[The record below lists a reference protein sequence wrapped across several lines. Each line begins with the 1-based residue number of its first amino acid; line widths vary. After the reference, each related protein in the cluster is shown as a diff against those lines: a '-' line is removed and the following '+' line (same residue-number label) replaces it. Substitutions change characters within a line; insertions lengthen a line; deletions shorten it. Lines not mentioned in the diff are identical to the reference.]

1 MAIKYN
7 WHDLQKR
14 IINGHE
20 VQKVMYNWN
29 QIRPTTPPVPTYDY
43 LNFTAVDGDVDIKL
57 RWPINLTPPAINF
70 EVSWDRESWID
81 YTLWDNITVLEWR
94 TLYWRNKSDTPD
106 WESGWA
112 GFFSF
117 YMSWT
122 WKVEAHWSVM
132 YLLCKIHSLVISFTS
147 AFVNLFKN
155 CDKLI
160 TAPELPATTLGQHCY
175 DNMFSDCTNLTTP
188 PALPATTLAD
198 YCYYFMF
205 FNSGVTTVPE
215 LPATTLT
222 NYCYTAMFA
231 NCTNLVSIPRLPAT
245 TLTNYCY
252 ANMFN
257 VCPNIKLSDQQWGIY
272 QTPYMIP
279 SSWWWTTGNG
289 SLNWMF
295 DDTWWEWK
303 WTPNINQTYYTSNQ
317 VI

>member
-7 WHDLQKR
+7 WQDLQKR
-14 IINGHE
+14 MYNGQE

-29 QIRPTTPPVPTYDY
+29 QIRPSVTPTYDY

-122 WKVEAHWSVM
+122 WKVEAHGSVM
-132 YLLCKIHSLVISFTS
+132 YLLCKIHSLVISFNS
-147 AFVNLFKN
+147 AFYYLFRD

-160 TAPELPATTLGQHCY
+160 TAPELPATTLSRWCY
-175 DNMFSDCTNLTTP
+175 NSMFQRCSSL
-188 PALPATTLAD
+188 
-198 YCYYFMF
+198 
-205 FNSGVTTVPE
+205 VTASS
-215 LPATTLT
+215 LQATTLT
-222 NYCYTAMFA
+222 PSCYYAMFEF
-231 NCTNLVSIPRLPAT
+231 CTSLT
-245 TLTNYCY
+245 TLPKIPTEAFLEDFCCRD
-252 ANMFN
+252 MFFG
-257 VCPNIKLSDQQWGIY
+257 CSNIKMSTRQIWDY
-272 QTPYMIP
+272 QIPYTLP
-279 SSWWWTTGNG
+279 STWTSTG
-289 SLNWMF
+289 LYQMF
-295 DDTWWEWK
+295 SDTWWSFT
-303 WTPNINQTYYTSNQ
+303 WTPIHGGTYYTSNQ